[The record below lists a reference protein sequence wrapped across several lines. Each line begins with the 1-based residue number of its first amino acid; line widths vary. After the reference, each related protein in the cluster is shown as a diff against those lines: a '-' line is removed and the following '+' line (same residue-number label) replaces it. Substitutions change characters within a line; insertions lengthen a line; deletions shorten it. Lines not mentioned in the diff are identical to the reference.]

1 MEMITTQLTKYAKAL
16 NNLPEEIKNKYINMV
31 STEAPTDD
39 TIVSHEG
46 LVSIV
51 AQYLPE
57 LKECYNR
64 LIKQEGIQEY
74 ITAEQNYSY
83 EIWEDAL
90 DEYLGFS
97 SNKVNDS
104 LSLLGWATDN
114 PDIWNGKYGY
124 QMFISGKA
132 FGQETDFFPV
142 RVIIDHF
149 TVMSEKLNKEEYE

>member
-1 MEMITTQLTKYAKAL
+1 MITTQLTKYAKAL

-39 TIVSHEG
+39 AIGSHEG

-51 AQYLPE
+51 AEYLPE

-64 LIKQEGIQEY
+64 LIKQECIQEY
-74 ITAEQNYSY
+74 ITDEQNYSY

-90 DEYLGFS
+90 DSYLGFS
-97 SNKVNDS
+97 SNKVSDS

-114 PDIWNGKYGY
+114 PDIWNNKYGY

-142 RVIIDHF
+142 RVIIDRF
-149 TVMSEKLNKEEYE
+149 NAISDRLNDNE

>member
-1 MEMITTQLTKYAKAL
+1 MITTQLTKYAKAL

-31 STEAPTDD
+31 STEAPMDD
-39 TIVSHEG
+39 TIGSHEG

-74 ITAEQNYSY
+74 ITDEQNYSY

-90 DEYLGFS
+90 DEYLGCS
-97 SNKVNDS
+97 CNKSNT
-104 LSLLGWATDN
+104 LSLLGWATSN
-114 PDIWNGKYGY
+114 PDIWGNKYGY
-124 QMFISGKA
+124 KMFIEGSA
-132 FGQETDFFPV
+132 FGQDSDIFPHS
-142 RVIIDHF
+142 VIIDHF
-149 TVMSEKLNKEEYE
+149 NAISDRLNYS

>member
-1 MEMITTQLTKYAKAL
+1 MITTQLTKYAKAL

-39 TIVSHEG
+39 AIGSHEG

-74 ITAEQNYSY
+74 ITDEQNYSY

-90 DEYLGFS
+90 DEYLGCS
-97 SNKVNDS
+97 CNKSNT
-104 LSLLGWATDN
+104 LSLLGWATSN
-114 PDIWNGKYGY
+114 PDIWGNKYGY
-124 QMFISGKA
+124 KMFIEGSA
-132 FGQETDFFPV
+132 FGQDSDIFPHS
-142 RVIIDHF
+142 VIIDHF
-149 TVMSEKLNKEEYE
+149 NAISDRLNYS